1 MWQVCRMDVTSLQI
15 RCVNSVC
22 SMWSL
27 HTKIYVS
34 AFKIPL
40 LTVWYPTSL
49 LRRAIFPLLLWM
61 LGIDSISCS
70 FSLYLS
76 DFFRR
81 IFLGVFSSLELLEKN
96 FRFTV
101 WFILQNRNIKK
112 KGARNAEYFFFKI
125 LISRCFLKLKFFNFI
140 CILQFESLH
149 KKKDKEKRKKM

>member
-1 MWQVCRMDVTSLQI
+1 MASFLVGNYLSAGRMWLVCRWVMKSLQVGCDKSAGRMSMWQVCRMDVTSLQI
-15 RCVNSVC
+15 RCANSVC

-27 HTKIYVS
+27 HTKIHVS

-76 DFFRR
+76 DFFQR
-81 IFLGVFSSLELLEKN
+81 VF
-96 FRFTV
+96 FRC
-101 WFILQNRNIKK
+101 
-112 KGARNAEYFFFKI
+112 FFKFGI
-125 LISRCFLKLKFFNFI
+125 VEKKFSFY
-140 CILQFESLH
+140 SLDH
-149 KKKDKEKRKKM
+149 FTK